1 MSVTPGPRRRP
12 AGPHP
17 ERGATEP
24 GAVPAPRSGPE
35 QGGAGLVSGVPTQR
49 TVADVYRV
57 SEDQVHRARMAVARN
72 AQDSDDCRELLDML
86 GLIGEPGEPPPV
98 RR

>member
-1 MSVTPGPRRRP
+1 MNAVPGPRRRP

-17 ERGATEP
+17 ERAAPEEP
-24 GAVPAPRSGPE
+24 TVPA
-35 QGGAGLVSGVPTQR
+35 QR
-49 TVADVYRV
+49 TAADVYRV

-72 AQDSDDCRELLDML
+72 ATDSEDCRELLDML
-86 GLIGEPGEPPPV
+86 GLIGDPGEPPPV

>member
-1 MSVTPGPRRRP
+1 MTVTPGPRRRP

-17 ERGATEP
+17 ERSP
-24 GAVPAPRSGPE
+24 DVPAPR
-35 QGGAGLVSGVPTQR
+35 GADAGVVSGVPAQR
-49 TVADVYRV
+49 TAADVYRV
-57 SEDQVHRARMAVARN
+57 SEDDVHRARMAVARN
-72 AQDSDDCRELLDML
+72 ALDSEDCREMLDML

>member
-1 MSVTPGPRRRP
+1 MNVTPGPRRRP

-17 ERGATEP
+17 ERGTADTA
-24 GAVPAPRSGPE
+24 GVPEPRSGTENGPS
-35 QGGAGLVSGVPTQR
+35 GWSGVPAQR
-49 TVADVYRV
+49 TAADVHRV
-57 SEDQVHRARMAVARN
+57 SEEQVHRARMAVARN
-72 AQDSDDCRELLDML
+72 ALDSDDCRELLDML

>member
-1 MSVTPGPRRRP
+1 MNVTPGPRRRP

-17 ERGATEP
+17 EATAT
-24 GAVPAPRSGPE
+24 AVPAPRGSEP
-35 QGGAGLVSGVPTQR
+35 GALAGVPAQR
-49 TVADVYRV
+49 TAADVYRV
-57 SEDQVHRARMAVARN
+57 SEEQVHRARMAVARN
-72 AQDSDDCRELLDML
+72 ALDSDDCRDLLDML

>member
-24 GAVPAPRSGPE
+24 AGVPQPRSGSD
-35 QGGAGLVSGVPTQR
+35 QGGAGVVSGVPSQR
-49 TVADVYRV
+49 TAADVYRV
-57 SEDQVHRARMAVARN
+57 SEEQVHRARMAVARN
-72 AQDSDDCRELLDML
+72 ALDSDDCRDLLDML

>member
-1 MSVTPGPRRRP
+1 MNVTPGPRRRP

-17 ERGATEP
+17 ESATTAGPTVPSPRGSEP
-24 GAVPAPRSGPE
+24 GALAGVPA
-35 QGGAGLVSGVPTQR
+35 QR
-49 TVADVYRV
+49 TAADVYRV

-72 AQDSDDCRELLDML
+72 ALDSEDCRDLLDML

>member
-12 AGPHP
+12 TGPHP
-17 ERGATEP
+17 ERGTTDTA
-24 GAVPAPRSGPE
+24 GVPEPRSAE
-35 QGGAGLVSGVPTQR
+35 NGGAGVVSGVPAQR
-49 TVADVYRV
+49 TAADVYRV

-72 AQDSDDCRELLDML
+72 ALDSDDCRELLDML

>member
-1 MSVTPGPRRRP
+1 MSATPGPRRRP

-17 ERGATEP
+17 ERGATDTT
-24 GAVPAPRSGPE
+24 GVPEPRSGQE
-35 QGGAGLVSGVPTQR
+35 SGVVAGVPAQR
-49 TVADVYRV
+49 TAADVYRV
-57 SEDQVHRARMAVARN
+57 SEEQVHRARMAVARN
-72 AQDSDDCRELLDML
+72 ALDSDDCRDLLDML

>member
-1 MSVTPGPRRRP
+1 MNVTPGPRRRP

-17 ERGATEP
+17 ENAAA
-24 GAVPAPRSGPE
+24 AVPAQRGTESGTL
-35 QGGAGLVSGVPTQR
+35 AGVPAQR
-49 TVADVYRV
+49 TAADVYRV
-57 SEDQVHRARMAVARN
+57 SEEQVHRARIAVARN
-72 AQDSDDCRELLDML
+72 ALDSEDCRDLLDML

>member
-24 GAVPAPRSGPE
+24 AGVPEPRSGPE
-35 QGGAGLVSGVPTQR
+35 QGRTGIVSGVPTQR
-49 TVADVYRV
+49 TAADVYRV
-57 SEDQVHRARMAVARN
+57 SEEQVHRARMAVARN
-72 AQDSDDCRELLDML
+72 AVDSDDCRDLLDML

>member
-1 MSVTPGPRRRP
+1 MNVTPGPRRRP

-17 ERGATEP
+17 EATSTS
-24 GAVPAPRSGPE
+24 VPAPRGSESG
-35 QGGAGLVSGVPTQR
+35 ALAGVPAQR
-49 TVADVYRV
+49 TAADVYRV
-57 SEDQVHRARMAVARN
+57 SEEQVHRARMAVARN
-72 AQDSDDCRELLDML
+72 ALDSEDCRDLLDML

>member
-1 MSVTPGPRRRP
+1 MTVTPGPRRRP

-17 ERGATEP
+17 ERSAE
-24 GAVPAPRSGPE
+24 VPAPRGPD
-35 QGGAGLVSGVPTQR
+35 AGVVSGVPAQR
-49 TVADVYRV
+49 TAADVYRV
-57 SEDQVHRARMAVARN
+57 SEDDVHRARMAVARN
-72 AQDSDDCRELLDML
+72 ALDSEDCREMLDML